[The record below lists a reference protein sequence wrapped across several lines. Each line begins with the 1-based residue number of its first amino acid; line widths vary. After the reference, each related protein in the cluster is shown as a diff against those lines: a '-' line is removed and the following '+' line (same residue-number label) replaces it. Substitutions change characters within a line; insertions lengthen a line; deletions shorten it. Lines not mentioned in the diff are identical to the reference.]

1 MLDRKTK
8 EQLLSEIAAEV
19 QACRR
24 CPLHASRHRAVPGS
38 GDPDARV
45 MFIGEAPGYY
55 EDQQGVPFVGAAGQ
69 LLDRLLARAGLSR
82 DEVFIANILKCRPP
96 KNRDPGETERAACA
110 EYLDA
115 QIGIIQPSVICLL
128 GRVPLQALVDPTAS
142 VTRIHGSTIRKE
154 GMLWIPLFHPA
165 AALHQPHHMP
175 ALETDFDRLGDT
187 LREVSDT

>member
-8 EQLLSEIAAEV
+8 EQLLSEVAACV
-19 QACRR
+19 QACKR
-24 CPLHASRHRAVPGS
+24 CPLHTTRNRAVPGA

-82 DEVFIANILKCRPP
+82 DGVFIANILKCRPP

-128 GRVPLQALVDPTAS
+128 GRVPLQALIDPTAS
-142 VTRIHGSTIRKE
+142 VTRIHGSTIRKD

-165 AALHQPHHMP
+165 AALHQPQHMP
-175 ALETDFDRLGDT
+175 ALETDFDRLGKT
-187 LREVSDT
+187 LREVANT

>member
-1 MLDRKTK
+1 MLDRQTK
-8 EQLLSEIAAEV
+8 EQLLAEIAAGV
-19 QACRR
+19 QACKR
-24 CPLHASRHRAVPGS
+24 CPLHTTRNRAVPGA

-69 LLDRLLARAGLSR
+69 LLDRLLARAGLVR
-82 DEVFIANILKCRPP
+82 EEVFIANILKCRPP

-115 QIGIIQPSVICLL
+115 QIGIIQPCLICLL
-128 GRVPLQALVDPTAS
+128 GRVPLQALVDPSAS
-142 VTRIHGSTIRKE
+142 VTRIHGSTIRKD

-175 ALETDFDRLGDT
+175 ALEADFDSLGET
-187 LREVSDT
+187 LREVANT